1 MKKTALMSIVLAC
14 IMSGCTRKPVEVV
27 WTAGQYDA
35 ERNTAEYTFTIHNL
49 PERAEREGWT
59 LYFSQMPSVIR
70 NIPGSGYIVE
80 PVMANWHRIIPDP
93 DCHTADPAAGQEVT
107 VRYSATPVR
116 RYSLAPE
123 GVVLAAGSGRP
134 EPVEFRA
141 VFPEPPDDGEQVYEE
156 NSECTVTGPEPLSLI
171 PMPKEVTGKD
181 GRLRLGDGIK
191 VMPSEDYGPEA
202 AYLAGA
208 LKDMGLS
215 PAGDSPAEITF
226 VTCGDVRTDEGYSID
241 ASASGK
247 ITVSARSA
255 SGAFYGA
262 VTLLKLLRNSGGES
276 LGCFH
281 INDWPD
287 LGYRGAMID
296 IARNFT
302 SQPDL
307 KKMIGLLS
315 QYKVNTL
322 QFHFCDDEAWRLEIE
337 GLPELTS
344 VGAFHGFGDEG
355 RYLMPGYDGCIDPND
370 RTSTSNGYYT
380 RAEFVDLLKFAASR
394 HIKVIPEIESPGH
407 GRAAIKAMEA
417 RYAATGDNSFLL
429 SDPQDTSEYM
439 SAQSYTDNVMNVA
452 MESMYTFMSKVI
464 DELISMYSEAGL
476 VLDCVHIGGDEV
488 AQGSWTGSPIC
499 RKFMEE
505 NGMTSSADLKAL
517 CGQDDGTLLGPRHPH
532 QRLAGNGDA
541 YRQQAG

>member
-1 MKKTALMSIVLAC
+1 
-14 IMSGCTRKPVEVV
+14 MSGCTREPVEVV

-35 ERNTAEYTFTIHNL
+35 ERNTAEYTFTIRNL

-215 PAGDSPAEITF
+215 PAGMS
-226 VTCGDVRTDEGYSID
+226 
-241 ASASGK
+241 
-247 ITVSARSA
+247 
-255 SGAFYGA
+255 
-262 VTLLKLLRNSGGES
+262 
-276 LGCFH
+276 
-281 INDWPD
+281 
-287 LGYRGAMID
+287 
-296 IARNFT
+296 
-302 SQPDL
+302 
-307 KKMIGLLS
+307 
-315 QYKVNTL
+315 
-322 QFHFCDDEAWRLEIE
+322 
-337 GLPELTS
+337 ELMRAIPS
-344 VGAFHGFGDEG
+344 
-355 RYLMPGYDGCIDPND
+355 MP
-370 RTSTSNGYYT
+370 
-380 RAEFVDLLKFAASR
+380 
-394 HIKVIPEIESPGH
+394 
-407 GRAAIKAMEA
+407 
-417 RYAATGDNSFLL
+417 
-429 SDPQDTSEYM
+429 
-439 SAQSYTDNVMNVA
+439 
-452 MESMYTFMSKVI
+452 
-464 DELISMYSEAGL
+464 
-476 VLDCVHIGGDEV
+476 
-488 AQGSWTGSPIC
+488 
-499 RKFMEE
+499 
-505 NGMTSSADLKAL
+505 
-517 CGQDDGTLLGPRHPH
+517 PH
-532 QRLAGNGDA
+532 QGR
-541 YRQQAG
+541 